1 MAASKRFL
9 LVGSLLRPESL
20 QKYNR
25 EIENRDDITYP
36 FYDDL
41 EGYQEVEDQAVRQIV
56 QQQLVAGLPEISD
69 GEFSRSIW
77 HLDFFWGMEGVDRY
91 IADQGWLFQEKT
103 EDSCEQS
110 HFETRRDIGL
120 RVTGPVHSKNHE
132 FIKHYK
138 RVKDLAPA
146 DVDVKLTIPAPAQI
160 YSELSAQFSAGGDYS
175 HDVYETPKALREG
188 LVAAW
193 KEFIDEFVAADGE
206 ILQMDDCTW
215 TKFSEDNPHGLY
227 SDEDITEEEIKE
239 TAQHYVEINNQVIDY
254 AHKKGLKVYTH
265 NCRGNYASRGFTG
278 GSYENIAQYFLAN
291 QNYDRFYLE
300 WDDTRA
306 GNISALSAFKDKSE
320 TEVVVGFL
328 SSKLSN
334 LDDEEEVL
342 EELEEAAKYVAKD
355 NLYLSHQCGFAS
367 CDGGNELTQD
377 QQWDKIKQGQEIAR
391 KFWGE

>member
-120 RVTGPVHSKNHE
+120 RVTRPVHSKNHE
-132 FIKHYK
+132 FIK
-138 RVKDLAPA
+138 
-146 DVDVKLTIPAPAQI
+146 
-160 YSELSAQFSAGGDYS
+160 S
-175 HDVYETPKALREG
+175 KAWHL
-188 LVAAW
+188 LMW
-193 KEFIDEFVAADGE
+193 
-206 ILQMDDCTW
+206 M
-215 TKFSEDNPHGLY
+215 
-227 SDEDITEEEIKE
+227 
-239 TAQHYVEINNQVIDY
+239 
-254 AHKKGLKVYTH
+254 
-265 NCRGNYASRGFTG
+265 
-278 GSYENIAQYFLAN
+278 
-291 QNYDRFYLE
+291 
-300 WDDTRA
+300 
-306 GNISALSAFKDKSE
+306 
-320 TEVVVGFL
+320 
-328 SSKLSN
+328 SS
-334 LDDEEEVL
+334 
-342 EELEEAAKYVAKD
+342 
-355 NLYLSHQCGFAS
+355 
-367 CDGGNELTQD
+367 
-377 QQWDKIKQGQEIAR
+377 
-391 KFWGE
+391 